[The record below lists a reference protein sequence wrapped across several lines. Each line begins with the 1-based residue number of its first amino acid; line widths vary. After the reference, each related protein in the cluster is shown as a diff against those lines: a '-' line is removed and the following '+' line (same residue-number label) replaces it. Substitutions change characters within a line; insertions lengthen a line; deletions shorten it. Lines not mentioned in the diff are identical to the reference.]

1 MSKLQHSK
9 KYTRHPFHIVDPSP
23 WPFIGAFSALFLTL
37 NITFLLHGY
46 TKLAGIHGCWNC
58 FYGVLFS
65 MYMWWRNIV
74 HEATFE
80 GQHTKEVQQGLKIG
94 IILFIISEIMFFFG
108 FFWAFFDASISP
120 KYAIGGVWPPNG
132 LQPINPWGI
141 PLLNTLLLLTSGATL
156 TLSHHTLL
164 MNKKTF
170 IPLHFLILTIFLG
183 ILFMFL
189 QVFEYKTA
197 PFSIT
202 DGIYGSL
209 FFLLTGFHGLHVMI
223 GIIFLIVCAKRMEKE
238 HFTSKHHLGFEAA
251 AYYWHF
257 VDVVWLF
264 LFISLYWW
272 GS

>member
-94 IILFIISEIMFFFG
+94 IILFIISEIMFFLVFFG
-108 FFWAFFDASISP
+108 PFLMQVFR
-120 KYAIGGVWPPNG
+120 
-132 LQPINPWGI
+132 
-141 PLLNTLLLLTSGATL
+141 LNMQLEVYGR
-156 TLSHHTLL
+156 L
-164 MNKKTF
+164 MDYNQ
-170 IPLHFLILTIFLG
+170 LILG
-183 ILFMFL
+183 
-189 QVFEYKTA
+189 E
-197 PFSIT
+197 
-202 DGIYGSL
+202 
-209 FFLLTGFHGLHVMI
+209 FH
-223 GIIFLIVCAKRMEKE
+223 
-238 HFTSKHHLGFEAA
+238 
-251 AYYWHF
+251 Y
-257 VDVVWLF
+257 
-264 LFISLYWW
+264 
-272 GS
+272 

>member
-1 MSKLQHSK
+1 
-9 KYTRHPFHIVDPSP
+9 
-23 WPFIGAFSALFLTL
+23 
-37 NITFLLHGY
+37 
-46 TKLAGIHGCWNC
+46 
-58 FYGVLFS
+58 
-65 MYMWWRNIV
+65 
-74 HEATFE
+74 
-80 GQHTKEVQQGLKIG
+80 
-94 IILFIISEIMFFFG
+94 
-108 FFWAFFDASISP
+108 
-120 KYAIGGVWPPNG
+120 
-132 LQPINPWGI
+132 
-141 PLLNTLLLLTSGATL
+141 
-156 TLSHHTLL
+156 